1 MREGEQ
7 TMETQQAR
15 NDGAVSVDDLKALM
29 AEARSAE
36 QRTQRKFSRMA
47 RGAANTDSKIGTITG
62 VGLGILSG
70 GALATGILPGAE
82 ALSDLNTML
91 PLVGGAF
98 CAALGLLVG
107 TYLDLHGVTGRE

>member
-1 MREGEQ
+1 
-7 TMETQQAR
+7 METQQTR
-15 NDGAVSVDDLKALM
+15 SDTTVSIDDLKALM
-29 AEARSAE
+29 VEARTAE
-36 QRTQRKFSRMA
+36 QRTQRKFTRMA

-82 ALSDLNTML
+82 ALSHLSNVL

-98 CAALGLLVG
+98 CAAVGLLIG
-107 TYLDLHGVTGRE
+107 TYIDLHGVTSRE